1 MSLPHQRCWYRFLVL
16 VLLASSAGVAAEV
29 ASGGEL
35 LYNGIRLPDTWP
47 PRLTGLGREPMPVPY
62 LKQPPEVIPIDVG
75 RQLFVDDFLVQQT
88 TLNRTFHKL
97 EYHGPV
103 LTADKPW
110 ESGSHEDI
118 FGRRSGHIAAPF
130 SDGVWYD
137 PTDKL
142 FKIWYSAAFYKLTC
156 YATSKDGIHWDKP
169 SLDVEPGTNIVIRHS
184 SASFGRGS
192 QTVWIDD
199 RETDSKK
206 RFKMFET
213 LPDPDH
219 LDNFEFLRFG
229 LRFSPDG
236 IHWSEP
242 ILRPQSP
249 RIGDRTTAFY
259 NPFRKVWVWSI
270 KGAGAGGEGRARAY
284 REHVDALI
292 GTAWQAEDVYPW
304 AYSDRLDPRNPN
316 PELSHINPQLYNLDA
331 VGYESLMLGLFSIWQ
346 GGVKDKPKRNEV
358 LLGFSR
364 DGFHWDRPDRTPFAH
379 ANEKPGAW
387 NWGNIQSAGG
397 GCLVVGDKLFFYVMG
412 WSENNT
418 TTDRTINTGLGV
430 LRRDGFASMDAG
442 PQEGVLT
449 TRLIQFSGKYLFVNA
464 DAVGGQLQ
472 AEVLDRNGAVI
483 EPFSRAN
490 SVPMSSDST
499 TARLSWKGVDDLSRL
514 VGQPVKLR
522 FYLTNGD
529 IYSFW
534 VSPDQSGASYGHVGA
549 GGPGF
554 AGPIDTVGTSGK
566 TPVGVKAR

>member
-1 MSLPHQRCWYRFLVL
+1 
-16 VLLASSAGVAAEV
+16 
-29 ASGGEL
+29 
-35 LYNGIRLPDTWP
+35 
-47 PRLTGLGREPMPVPY
+47 
-62 LKQPPEVIPIDVG
+62 
-75 RQLFVDDFLVQQT
+75 
-88 TLNRTFHKL
+88 
-97 EYHGPV
+97 
-103 LTADKPW
+103 
-110 ESGSHEDI
+110 
-118 FGRRSGHIAAPF
+118 
-130 SDGVWYD
+130 
-137 PTDKL
+137 
-142 FKIWYSAAFYKLTC
+142 
-156 YATSKDGIHWDKP
+156 
-169 SLDVEPGTNIVIRHS
+169 
-184 SASFGRGS
+184 
-192 QTVWIDD
+192 
-199 RETDSKK
+199 
-206 RFKMFET
+206 MFET

-259 NPFRKVWVWSI
+259 NPFRKVWVCSI

-346 GGVKDKPKRNEV
+346 GGLKDKPKRNEV
-358 LLGFSR
+358 LVGFSR
-364 DGFHWDRPDRTPFAH
+364 DGFHWDRPDRTPFAP
-379 ANEKPGAW
+379 ANEQPGAW
-387 NWGNIQSAGG
+387 NWGNVQSAGG
-397 GCLVVGDKLFFYVMG
+397 GCLVVGDKLYFYVMG

-442 PQEGVLT
+442 PKEGVLT
-449 TRLIQFSGKYLFVNA
+449 TRLVQFSGKYLFVNA

-499 TARLSWKGVDDLSRL
+499 TARLAWNGVSDLSSL
-514 VGQPVKLR
+514 AGQPVKLR

-534 VSPDQSGASYGHVGA
+534 VSPDQSAASYGPVGA

-554 AGPIDTVGTSGK
+554 TGPIDTVGTSGE
-566 TPVGVKAR
+566 TPVGVKPR